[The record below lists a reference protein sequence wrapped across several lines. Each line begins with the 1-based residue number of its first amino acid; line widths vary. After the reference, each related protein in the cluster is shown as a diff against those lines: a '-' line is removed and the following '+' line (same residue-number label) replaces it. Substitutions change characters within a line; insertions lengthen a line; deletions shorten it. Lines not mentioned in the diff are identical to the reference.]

1 MSGAAMVIAVD
12 AMGGDNAPG
21 QIVAGA
27 VLAAPDLAGEIVLV
41 GRESQVRALLAEH
54 GALPPNVRVQH
65 ADDVVE
71 MDDNPMLALR
81 QKAGSSV
88 TLAVDLVRDGQ
99 ADAVV
104 SAGNSGALMAAA
116 TMRLGRLPGVAR
128 PGIAVFMPTP
138 LGKRICLDAGAN
150 VDCKPEHLLAYAIMG
165 SQYAEHALGIEN
177 PRVGLLS
184 IGTEPCKGNDLTLAT
199 AALLQNAPINF
210 VGNVEGTQIFE
221 GAVDVTVCDGFVGN
235 VVLKVAE
242 GVGHLVLSELK
253 KTFRTSWRAMLGA
266 WIMKSELKRM
276 ARQLDYAE
284 YGGALLLGV
293 SGVCVVSHGKSD
305 ARAIANAIGV
315 AAAGAESRVVQR
327 MAECLSALPAP
338 VQVTSG

>member
-1 MSGAAMVIAVD
+1 MIIAVD

-21 QIVAGA
+21 QIVTGA
-27 VLAAPDLAGEIVLV
+27 VLAASSLDGEVVLV
-41 GRESQVRALLAEH
+41 GREDEVGRLLAGH
-54 GALPPNVRVQH
+54 DPVPPNVRLQH

-88 TLAVDLVRDGQ
+88 TVAVDLVRDGQ
-99 ADAVV
+99 ADAAV
-104 SAGNSGALMAAA
+104 SAGNSGAFMAAA

-150 VDCKPEHLLAYAIMG
+150 VDCKPEHLLAYAVMG
-165 SQYAEHALGIEN
+165 SQYAEHALGIAS

-184 IGTEPCKGNDLTLAT
+184 VGTEPCKGNDLTLAT
-199 AALLQNAPINF
+199 SALLANAPINF
-210 VGNVEGTQIFE
+210 IGNVEGTQIFE

-242 GVGHLVLSELK
+242 GTGHLVFSELK
-253 KTFRTSWRAMLGA
+253 RIFRTSWRAALGA
-266 WIMKSELKRM
+266 WLMKSDLKRM
-276 ARQLDYAE
+276 ARLLDYAE

-293 SGVCVVSHGKSD
+293 RGVCVVSHGKSD
-305 ARAIANAIGV
+305 ARAIANAIAV
-315 AAAGAESRVVQR
+315 AAAGAESRVVER
-327 MAECLSALPAP
+327 MVECLTALPTP
-338 VQVTSG
+338 VPAATTG

>member
-1 MSGAAMVIAVD
+1 VD

-27 VLAAPDLAGEIVLV
+27 ALAAPNLAGEIILV
-41 GRESQVRALLAEH
+41 GREDEIRGLLAAH
-54 GALPPNVRVQH
+54 GPVAPNIRVQH
-65 ADDVVE
+65 AEDVVE

-81 QKAGSSV
+81 QKAKSSV
-88 TLAVDLVRDGQ
+88 TVAVDLVRDGQ
-99 ADAVV
+99 ADGAV

-116 TMRLGRLPGVAR
+116 TMRLGRLPGVSR

-150 VDCKPEHLLAYAIMG
+150 VDCKPEHLLAYAVMG
-165 SQYAEHALGIEN
+165 SEYAEHALGIAN

-184 IGTEPCKGNDLTLAT
+184 IGTEACKGNDLTLAT
-199 AALLQNAPINF
+199 AALLAEAPINF
-210 VGNVEGTQIFE
+210 IGNVEGSQIFE

-235 VVLKVAE
+235 VVLKVTE
-242 GVGHLVLSELK
+242 GVANLVFSELK
-253 KTFRTSWRAMLGA
+253 KTFRTSWRATLGA

-276 ARQLDYAE
+276 SRQLDYAE

-305 ARAIANAIGV
+305 ARAIANAIAV
-315 AAAGAESRVVQR
+315 AAAGAESRVVER
-327 MAECLSALPAP
+327 MAERLSGLSTVIP
-338 VQVTSG
+338 VATTG